1 MIVIGSLHDCLRKT
15 FEAALFFLK
24 FKKNPITAKN
34 EGDNDKSPLRSLPKR
49 VCSDNSK
56 VVLCEVRDALKPCS
70 RKKKKEKTT
79 TIKQS
84 RALQR

>member
-70 RKKKKEKTT
+70 RKKKKRK
-79 TIKQS
+79 KQ
-84 RALQR
+84 QQ